1 MSEVL
6 VEMLEDEQHN
16 VKAEVL
22 QGLAALKHPALWAA
36 AVDALQFPDLYL
48 LRTAVDLLRGVPRPA
63 AIREPVFEV
72 FERVSKE
79 ATDTSR
85 RTRLAMVERLG
96 EAIEPEQPDVQVWIN
111 KLRPYLNDYDP
122 EVARA
127 IAGVIEAISGYP
139 ERPRPTRRPGA
150 QPNRAQLMAIPPC
163 ITITVDGQ
171 DWPILMDRGIA
182 PIAIARLVSAI
193 NSGYYNN
200 TVLHRVD
207 ENLAIFGNPG
217 AHDEG
222 GLPRFIRDEV
232 GARHDDPHLVLMGHD
247 RDEADGRLAI
257 RYRDNPAR
265 FRRETV
271 LGRVLP
277 RTPGSADQAVVR
289 FNSVIEGATVTRVW
303 VGAPE
308 PERRLWCP
316 REVGIPPLRGGTTTG
331 R

>member
-1 MSEVL
+1 
-6 VEMLEDEQHN
+6 
-16 VKAEVL
+16 
-22 QGLAALKHPALWAA
+22 
-36 AVDALQFPDLYL
+36 
-48 LRTAVDLLRGVPRPA
+48 
-63 AIREPVFEV
+63 
-72 FERVSKE
+72 
-79 ATDTSR
+79 
-85 RTRLAMVERLG
+85 
-96 EAIEPEQPDVQVWIN
+96 
-111 KLRPYLNDYDP
+111 
-122 EVARA
+122 
-127 IAGVIEAISGYP
+127 
-139 ERPRPTRRPGA
+139 
-150 QPNRAQLMAIPPC
+150 
-163 ITITVDGQ
+163 
-171 DWPILMDRGIA
+171 
-182 PIAIARLVSAI
+182 VSAI
-193 NSGYYNN
+193 NNGYYNN
-200 TVLHRVD
+200 TVLHRAD